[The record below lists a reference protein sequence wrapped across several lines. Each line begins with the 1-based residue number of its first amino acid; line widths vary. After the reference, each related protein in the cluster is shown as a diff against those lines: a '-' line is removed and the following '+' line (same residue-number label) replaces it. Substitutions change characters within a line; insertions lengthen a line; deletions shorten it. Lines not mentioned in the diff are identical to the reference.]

1 VYTIPSKDTSLV
13 GSIEK
18 RPVAPSM
25 LVARIAESNVPSI
38 SLFQKLGFTVAK
50 EVNVFGEIE
59 MRFTGTDLE
68 QNARWGEAG
77 TEIHYPSS

>member
-1 VYTIPSKDTSLV
+1 VR
-13 GSIEK
+13 SIE
-18 RPVAPSM
+18 RRRLAPSM
-25 LVARIAESNVPSI
+25 LVARIAQSNVPSI

-50 EVNVFGEIE
+50 EVNIFGEIE

-68 QNARWGEAG
+68 QNTRWGDAG

>member
-1 VYTIPSKDTSLV
+1 VR
-13 GSIEK
+13 SIEK
-18 RPVAPSM
+18 RRLAPSM
-25 LVARIAESNVPSI
+25 LVARIAQSNVPSM

-50 EVNVFGEIE
+50 EVNIFGEIE

-68 QNARWGEAG
+68 QNTRWGKAG